1 MKVTINHV
9 QKKSGMIRKTTHHGV
24 SVKVEFNTEE
34 TAVIQERK
42 LEKDIVVERGYP
54 SDMSDKAQ
62 LANTKIKGLGK
73 KLLTAAVSGT
83 DALHFHLTIGKLMKG
98 EDVYFLSTPLEAKA
112 YEDELKEK
120 LVQLKEYIMG
130 NAVVE
135 TETSSFEL

>member
-54 SDMSDKAQ
+54 SDMSDNAIGKHE
-62 LANTKIKGLGK
+62 NKGLGK

-98 EDVYFLSTPLEAKA
+98 EDIYFLSTPLEAKA